1 MGWINKPAGK
11 TGTSESF
18 LDTNG
23 DGVIDTETIS
33 KTFAGFAPY
42 DNPKMTLTVTSP
54 DLINPNSRSGYISY
68 ANDRIS
74 RRISVLYF
82 EKYNIN

>member
-1 MGWINKPAGK
+1 MGWVNSPAGK

-23 DGVIDTETIS
+23 DGVIDTETLS

-42 DNPKMTLTVTSP
+42 NNPKMVLTVTSP
-54 DLINPNSRSGYISY
+54 DLINPNSTSGYMSY
-68 ANDRIS
+68 ANNRIS
-74 RRISVLYF
+74 RRIATIFF
-82 EKYNIN
+82 EKFNIN